1 MIALDACVKKTF
13 FTAPNMGTPKRRKR
27 LGRGRK
33 RPRFGR
39 DGRTTQSISRSL
51 DHRSKPNRRGCAL
64 CSLIPVGVVWLSCTI
79 PNSHELDG
87 GVCTSC
93 QLKLFVGGSTNQS
106 LFKCNRGTKKAAR
119 KKQPTT
125 TRGASLRR
133 LRAQLAEPT
142 CSEREHGTESTP

>member
-1 MIALDACVKKTF
+1 MKGLLFCTLVGDDRSGRVRKKTF
-13 FTAPNMGTPKRRKR
+13 FTAPNMGTPTRRER
-27 LGRGRK
+27 LVRGRK

-51 DHRSKPNRRGCAL
+51 DHRSKPNWRGCAL

-106 LFKCNRGTKKAAR
+106 LFKCNRGTKNSSKKATYHHAR
-119 KKQPTT
+119 
-125 TRGASLRR
+125 RFSASIG
-133 LRAQLAEPT
+133 
-142 CSEREHGTESTP
+142 GTAC